1 MIKEDMEKYN
11 LKNKTV
17 IKMLNVLFATTSERD
32 YEMERLLLLEDM
44 SDTEY
49 NEFVLVEGY
58 HCSCYDFDETNWDCT
73 KLTKDELNKLLEK
86 TEEWETVIKEII
98 KKDDEYT
105 RQAIKDYFRKKYPK
119 ENLRFDFLDEEI
131 VNEVLELGIAEYQR
145 RQALGGVLSERK

>member
-1 MIKEDMEKYN
+1 MEKYN